1 MRLYRNFIEPAVAVK
16 SDSDDVKTQ
25 KYFSGKIVTVES
37 SVDGKYRVFTD
48 EIKAELFDNRPFS
61 EKLITVI
68 SSQIK
73 FFLKKYRVSSSDLVL
88 VGGIGNENLTAD
100 KLGCTVI
107 DKLYATA
114 HIYKDKRF
122 HETIGNLASVKCGV
136 SGVTGIESYL
146 HLSALCN
153 ALRPKIIIVV
163 DTLAA
168 NRLERLGS
176 SVQLSDVGITPGKGV
191 GNAKKEFSSASL
203 SVPVIAIG
211 VPLVISAEKIVA
223 AYLDKNDFVT
233 AEKTNLTDLAVMAKD
248 VDFLVKDFSGVIA
261 ESINRAV
268 HDYEE

>member
-1 MRLYRNFIEPAVAVK
+1 MQRYRNFIEPAVAVK
-16 SDSDDVKTQ
+16 SETDAVKTQ
-25 KYFSGKIVTVES
+25 KYYSGKIVVTES

-48 EIKAELFDNRPFS
+48 ELKEELFENRS
-61 EKLITVI
+61 LCEKLISVI
-68 SSQIK
+68 SSQIRY
-73 FFLKKYRVSSSDLVL
+73 FLNKYKVSSSDLVL

-100 KLGCTVI
+100 KLGCLVV

-114 HIYKDKRF
+114 HIYKDRKF
-122 HETIGNLASVKCGV
+122 NETMGNLASVKCGV
-136 SGVTGIESYL
+136 SGVTGIESYV
-146 HLSALCN
+146 HLSALCD

-191 GNAKKEFSSASL
+191 GNAKKEFSSSSL
-203 SVPVIAIG
+203 AVPVIAIG
-211 VPLVISAEKIVA
+211 APLVISAEKIVA
-223 AYLDKNDFVT
+223 AYLDKNDFAT

-248 VDFLVKDFSGVIA
+248 VDFLVKDFSYVIA
-261 ESINRAV
+261 ESINKAV

>member
-16 SDSDDVKTQ
+16 GESDAVKTQ
-25 KYFSGKIVTVES
+25 KYYSGKIVVTES

-48 EIKAELFDNRPFS
+48 EIKAELFANRPLL
-61 EKLITVI
+61 EKLIAVI
-68 SSQIK
+68 SSQIRY
-73 FFLKKYRVSSSDLVL
+73 FLKKYKVSSSDLVL

-100 KLGCTVI
+100 KLGCIVV
-107 DKLYATA
+107 DKLYVTA
-114 HIYKDKRF
+114 HIYKDRRF
-122 HETIGNLASVKCGV
+122 DETMGNLASVKCGV
-136 SGVTGIESYL
+136 SGVTGIESYV
-146 HLSALCN
+146 HISALCD
-153 ALRPKIIIVV
+153 ALHPKFIIVV

-176 SVQLSDVGITPGKGV
+176 SVQLSDAGITPGKGV
-191 GNAKKEFSSASL
+191 GNAKKEFTSASL

-223 AYLDKNDFVT
+223 AYLDKNDFMT

-248 VDFLVKDFSGVIA
+248 VDFLIKDFSYVIA